1 MAGAGG
7 EAWLAMARP
16 FRRHMRACALAAV
29 GIVGLSGIANAAEP
43 DWDQVA
49 NIKDAATRLAQI
61 QRTQGASKAYQ
72 FIDACYRTHKL
83 SSTYTKAF
91 EACIAQDYL
100 ETQILTL
107 IYGRLSPETLQRM
120 GAPTTQV
127 LTSSMLQRVG
137 ASFAQYNVSKER
149 IAEFKRNIDEHG
161 FPLFFKTLFPDAKMP
176 VPNLEPGAGDK
187 PPADQ
192 GPAAKPDPAPADPK
206 TPEQKSPAKP

>member
-1 MAGAGG
+1 MTGAD
-7 EAWLAMARP
+7 EVWQATARS
-16 FRRHMRACALAAV
+16 FRRGVRACVFAAV
-29 GIVGLSGIANAAEP
+29 GIVGMGNVCGAAEP
-43 DWDQVA
+43 DWDQAA

-61 QRTQGASKAYQ
+61 QRTQGATKAFQ

-107 IYGRLSPETLQRM
+107 IYGRLSPDTLKRM
-120 GAPTTQV
+120 GAPTPQV
-127 LTSSMLQRVG
+127 LTSTMLQRVG

-149 IAEFKRNIDEHG
+149 IAEFKKNIDEHG

-176 VPNLEPGAGDK
+176 VPNLEPVDK
-187 PPADQ
+187 PPVEPA
-192 GPAAKPDPAPADPK
+192 PAAKPDDPPADNK
-206 TPEQKSPAKP
+206 SPEQKSPEKP

>member
-1 MAGAGG
+1 MTGAD
-7 EAWLAMARP
+7 EVWQATARS
-16 FRRHMRACALAAV
+16 FRRGVRACVFAAV
-29 GIVGLSGIANAAEP
+29 GIVGMGNVCGAAEP
-43 DWDQVA
+43 DWDQAA

-61 QRTQGASKAYQ
+61 QRTQGATKAFQ

-107 IYGRLSPETLQRM
+107 IYGRLSPDTLKRM
-120 GAPTTQV
+120 GAPTPQV
-127 LTSSMLQRVG
+127 LTSTMLQRVG

-149 IAEFKRNIDEHG
+149 IAEFKKNIDEHG

-176 VPNLEPGAGDK
+176 VPSLGPGAGDK
-187 PPADQ
+187 PP
-192 GPAAKPDPAPADPK
+192 GEPPPATTPNDAPADNK
-206 TPEQKSPAKP
+206 SPEQKSPEKP

>member
-1 MAGAGG
+1 MTGAD
-7 EAWLAMARP
+7 EVWQATARS
-16 FRRHMRACALAAV
+16 FRRGVRACVFAAV
-29 GIVGLSGIANAAEP
+29 GIVGMGNVCGAAEP
-43 DWDQVA
+43 DWDQAA

-61 QRTQGASKAYQ
+61 QRTQGATKAFQ

-107 IYGRLSPETLQRM
+107 IYGRLSPDTLKRM
-120 GAPTTQV
+120 GAPTPQV
-127 LTSSMLQRVG
+127 LTSTMLQRVG

-149 IAEFKRNIDEHG
+149 IAEFKKNIDEHG

-176 VPNLEPGAGDK
+176 VPNLGPGAGDK
-187 PPADQ
+187 PLGDPSPATKPDDPPADN
-192 GPAAKPDPAPADPK
+192 
-206 TPEQKSPAKP
+206 KSPEKP